1 MFLDKISYWFICL
14 YIIVL
19 PLVPT
24 KTEIVGRKISPAD
37 VILALVILTYIL
49 KIVTFSKSRSKF
61 VDGIKDFFTNYLS
74 IFMGVL
80 ALMMLISVSYAV
92 EKKLALSESIRF
104 IVYIIIYFIIKYDTN
119 SKKCTIGMMRSYI
132 FSTLVLSLFGI
143 YQYFTGYGLEGK
155 FKENYGYLRY
165 KIMANMDNPNNLA
178 AFLILAI
185 FPMIMLAI
193 YEKEKIKKLFYIMLS
208 LLIFSDLILTGS
220 RNAIIGI
227 MVGVVILAI
236 VYSFRLF
243 ILMALL
249 GGISI
254 FIPVIRTRLMAITD
268 KTQNESRIYLWEIAK
283 RMIKDHPLFG
293 VGNGNYVSLYDKYT
307 EIYPQFKFYGYT
319 RFPCH
324 NSYLKIESELGIIG
338 GVSFAGVLISSLIA
352 VKKFISTTQDEFYKF
367 FYTGFLASMISFYVM
382 NLSDNLFFVPKTTSY
397 FWILL
402 AISQGIMFRAKSN
415 KSYLFHT

>member
-1 MFLDKISYWFICL
+1 MFLDKICYCFVCL
-14 YIIVL
+14 YIIIL
-19 PLVPT
+19 PLVRSEV
-24 KTEIVGRKISPAD
+24 EIGRQKPGDI
-37 VILALVILTYIL
+37 ILALIMISYLLQIA
-49 KIVTFSKSRSKF
+49 ISKQSRSKF
-61 VDGIKDFFTNYLS
+61 IDGIKDFFTSYLS
-74 IFMGVL
+74 IFMSIL

-104 IVYIIIYFIIKYDTN
+104 IVYIIIYFIIKYDLN
-119 SKKCTIGMMRSYI
+119 SKKHTIGMIRAYI
-132 FSTLVLSLFGI
+132 FSTLILCLFGI

-155 FKENYGYLRY
+155 FAENYGYLRY
-165 KIMANMDNPNNLA
+165 KVMANMDNPNNLA
-178 AFLILAI
+178 AFLILAL

-193 YEKEKIKKLFYIMLS
+193 YEKEKIKKIFYSILS
-208 LLIFSDLILTGS
+208 ILIFTNLILTGS

-227 MVGVVILAI
+227 MIGVVILAI

-243 ILMALL
+243 MLMVLL

-268 KTQNESRIYLWEIAK
+268 KTQNESRMYLWEIAK

-307 EIYPQFKFYGYT
+307 DIYPQFKFYGYK

-338 GVSFAGVLISSLIA
+338 GISFIGILIASLIQ

-402 AISQGIMFRAKSN
+402 AISQGIMFRVKSN
-415 KSYLFHT
+415 KSYLF

>member
-1 MFLDKISYWFICL
+1 MFLDKISYYLICL
-14 YIIVL
+14 YIIIL
-19 PLVPT
+19 PLVRSEVT
-24 KTEIVGRKISPAD
+24 ISGKKPAD
-37 VILALVILTYIL
+37 VILALIILSYIL
-49 KIVTFSKSRSKF
+49 KIVTSSKNRSKF
-61 VDGIKDFFTNYLS
+61 IVAIKDFFTSYLS
-74 IFMGVL
+74 IFMSIL

-92 EKKLALSESIRF
+92 EKKLALSESVRF
-104 IVYIIIYFIIKYDTN
+104 IVYIIIYFIIKYDAN
-119 SKKCTIGMMRSYI
+119 SKKCTIGMIRSYI
-132 FSTLVLSLFGI
+132 FSTLVLSIFGI

-155 FKENYGYLRY
+155 FGENYGYLRY
-165 KIMANMDNPNNLA
+165 KVMANMDNPNNLA

-193 YEKEKIKKLFYIMLS
+193 YEKEKIKKLFYIILS
-208 LLIFSDLILTGS
+208 LLIFTNLILTGS

-254 FIPVIRTRLMAITD
+254 FIPVIRTRLMAIMD

-324 NSYLKIESELGIIG
+324 NSYLKIESELGIMG
-338 GVSFAGVLISSLIA
+338 GISFIAILIASLIQ
-352 VKKFISTTQDEFYKF
+352 VKKFVSSTQDEFYKF

-402 AISQGIMFRAKSN
+402 AISQGIMFRAKSD
-415 KSYLFHT
+415 KSYLFDT

>member
-1 MFLDKISYWFICL
+1 MFLDKISYCLICL
-14 YIIVL
+14 YIIIL
-19 PLVPT
+19 PLIRSEF
-24 KTEIVGRKISPAD
+24 EIAGQKLSD
-37 VILALVILTYIL
+37 VILALIMLSYLLQLIIC
-49 KIVTFSKSRSKF
+49 KQSRSKF
-61 VDGIKDFFTNYLS
+61 IDGIKDFFTSYLS
-74 IFMGVL
+74 IFMSIL
-80 ALMMLISVSYAV
+80 ALMMLVSVSYAA
-92 EKKLALSESIRF
+92 EKSLALSESIRF
-104 IVYIIIYFIIKYDTN
+104 IVYIIIYFIIKYDIN
-119 SKKCTIGMMRSYI
+119 SKKHTIGMIRSYI
-132 FSTLVLSLFGI
+132 FTTVILCLFGI

-165 KIMANMDNPNNLA
+165 KVMANMDNPNNLA

-193 YEKEKIKKLFYIMLS
+193 YEKAKMKKIFYIVLS
-208 LLIFSDLILTGS
+208 TLIFTNLILTGS

-236 VYSFRLF
+236 IYNFRLF
-243 ILMALL
+243 ILMIFL
-249 GGISI
+249 GGIST

-268 KTQNESRIYLWEIAK
+268 KTQNESRVYLWEIAK

-307 EIYPQFKFYGYT
+307 DIYPQFKFYGYT

-338 GVSFAGVLISSLIA
+338 GISFIGILISALIQ

-367 FYTGFLASMISFYVM
+367 FYTGFLASMVSFYVM
-382 NLSDNLFFVPKTTSY
+382 NVFDNLFFVPKTTSY

-402 AISQGIMFRAKSN
+402 AISQGIMFRVKSN
-415 KSYLFHT
+415 KSYLF

>member
-1 MFLDKISYWFICL
+1 MFLDKISYFLICL
-14 YIIVL
+14 YIIIL
-19 PLVPT
+19 PLVRS
-24 KTEIVGRKISPAD
+24 EVNISGKKPAD
-37 VILALVILTYIL
+37 VILALVILSYIL
-49 KIVTFSKSRSKF
+49 KLVTSSENRNKF
-61 VDGIKDFFTNYLS
+61 VVGIKDFFTSYLS
-74 IFMGVL
+74 IFMSIL

-92 EKKLALSESIRF
+92 EKKLALSESVRF
-104 IVYIIIYFIIKYDTN
+104 IVYIIIYFIIKYDAN
-119 SKKCTIGMMRSYI
+119 SKKCTIGMIRSYI
-132 FSTLVLSLFGI
+132 FSTLILCLFGI

-155 FKENYGYLRY
+155 FRENYGYLRY
-165 KIMANMDNPNNLA
+165 KVMANMDNPNNLA

-208 LLIFSDLILTGS
+208 ILIFSNLILTGS

-236 VYSFRLF
+236 VYNFRLF
-243 ILMALL
+243 MLMIFL
-249 GGISI
+249 GVISI

-268 KTQNESRIYLWEIAK
+268 KTQNESRVYLWEIAK

-324 NSYLKIESELGIIG
+324 NSYLKIESELGIMG
-338 GVSFAGVLISSLIA
+338 GISFAGILISSLIS

-402 AISQGIMFRAKSN
+402 AISQGIMFRVKSD
-415 KSYLFHT
+415 KSYLFQT